1 MMLTIT
7 LSISDNFDEWPLE
20 DKTTLKVLPNGDDCL
35 K

>member
-20 DKTTLKVLPNGDDCL
+20 DKNYTESVAKGR
-35 K
+35 